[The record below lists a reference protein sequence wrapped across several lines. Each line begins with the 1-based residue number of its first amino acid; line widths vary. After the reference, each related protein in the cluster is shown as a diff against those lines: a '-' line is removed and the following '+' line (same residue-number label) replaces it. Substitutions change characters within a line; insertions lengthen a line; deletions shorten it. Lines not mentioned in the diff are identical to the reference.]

1 MAKLNQNKISADQNL
16 FREKR
21 LQLVNSLRNKGIT
34 DEELLSVMEELPRE
48 LFVDPPFINR
58 AYDDTALPI
67 KCMQTIS
74 QPYTVA
80 YMTELICVKPGQKIL
95 EIGTGSGYQAAILYL
110 LGAKVYTVERIPE
123 LLNNAN
129 KIFEQI
135 GFQINC
141 FLGDGSIGLSQYAP
155 YDSIIVTAA
164 APSIPTKLIEQLKI
178 GGRLVIPIG
187 NKTYQTMNL
196 IIKQS
201 AIDYQLIE
209 KDTFKFVPLIG
220 DAGWNSEN

>member
-1 MAKLNQNKISADQNL
+1 MVKSNQWKLFTEQNL
-16 FREKR
+16 FKEKR
-21 LQLVNSLRNKGIT
+21 YQLVQSLRNKGIS
-34 DEELLSVMEELPRE
+34 DEELLTVIEELPRE

-80 YMTELICVKPGQKIL
+80 YMTELLCVKPGNKIL

-110 LGAKVYTVERIPE
+110 LGAKVFTIERIPE
-123 LLNNAN
+123 LLNNA
-129 KIFEQI
+129 KQIFEQI
-135 GFQINC
+135 GFRINC

-164 APSIPTKLIEQLKI
+164 APSVPNKLIEQLKV

-187 NKTYQTMNL
+187 SKTYQTMNL
-196 IIKQS
+196 IIKQNKN
-201 AIDYQLIE
+201 DYQLIE

-220 DAGWNSEN
+220 DAGWGSEN

>member
-1 MAKLNQNKISADQNL
+1 MVKLNQGITFKEQNL

-21 LQLVNSLRNKGIT
+21 QLLVKSLRNKGIT
-34 DEELLSVMEELPRE
+34 DDELLAVMEELPRE

-80 YMTELICVKPGQKIL
+80 YMTELLCVKPSHKVL

-110 LGAKVYTVERIPE
+110 LGAKVYTIERIPE

-129 KIFEQI
+129 DIFEQM
-135 GFQINC
+135 GFKINC
-141 FLGDGSIGLSQYAP
+141 FLGDGSIGLSKYAP
-155 YDSIIVTAA
+155 FDSIIVTAA
-164 APSIPTKLIEQLKI
+164 APSIPNRLIEQLKI

-187 NKTYQTMNL
+187 SKSYQTMNL
-196 IIKQS
+196 IIKHT
-201 AIDYQLIE
+201 DNNYQLIE

-220 DAGWNSEN
+220 DNGWNAEN